1 MGNSSRSAGS
11 AGSALATLER
21 VAERVNRLAD
31 RLTGPRNLALVSGA
45 VVGTGVILG
54 LLMVFVPDPTA
65 VQALERYQPS
75 IHSILYDDE
84 GRPFEEWVVEK
95 RQVVVYDEVP
105 ENLRNAVVATEDSR
119 FFSHVGI
126 DPIGVGRAVWRNI
139 TRGFGEEGASTI
151 TMQLSR
157 DLWLSPEKTFTRKL
171 IEAFYYTLQTERYF
185 SKQRIFEL
193 YATETFMGHNVYGFA
208 TAADYYFDKR
218 LADLNLPEAALL
230 AGMIQRP
237 NAYNPY
243 RHPDAARRKRA
254 IVLDRMV
261 DEGYITADEAAAAKE
276 APLELG
282 DGNLQDRLGAY
293 FVEEIRK
300 KLYFDYRSEIYES
313 GLQVHT
319 TLDRDLQAATER
331 ALQGQLRAIDKEL
344 GWRGEQ
350 ENLIEKGEDP
360 GDHHSPRWNRAI
372 RPGDWVPAVVEEV
385 TAELATVRIGD
396 RTATFTPE
404 AAAWTRTRG
413 LPDLTELVSRGDL
426 VSVQIQEVGDG
437 DPLAVTLDQEPELEG
452 AVLVVENVTGEVKA
466 MVGGREFDHN
476 EFNRAVQA
484 KRQTGSAFKPF
495 VYAAALARGWT
506 ASDLMLDMEK
516 RFEDPSTHQP
526 YEPRNYAGEYVGIT
540 TLAEAL
546 AKSRNVVTVELQQKV
561 GAQRVIQTARE
572 LGLTANLQ
580 PYLSLALGVIDASLW
595 EMTRAYAVFPNGGV
609 RVEPHL
615 VREIRDRQ
623 GRVLQKTERQNVQ
636 VMDNDVA
643 YLMTR
648 MLVNVVEF
656 QKNATEGGTGRRARP
671 LARDLGLQLGGKT
684 GTTDDYSDAWFL
696 GFSPY
701 HTIGVWVGNDR
712 RTPIGPG
719 REGANTALPIWMDV
733 MRAASHDLPPKEF
746 SQPSGVVIRTI
757 DPYTGLLASD
767 VCTATTEMAYT
778 AGTQP
783 TAVCTAKEHEILSL
797 PYYNQAYFIDQ
808 IQARGNSRRD
818 R

>member
-1 MGNSSRSAGS
+1 MGKSSRSTGS
-11 AGSALATLER
+11 VGSPLASLER
-21 VAERVNRLAD
+21 ADERLRDLAARFAD
-31 RLTGPRNLALVSGA
+31 PRNLALLCAA
-45 VVGTGVILG
+45 VVGAGAILG
-54 LLMVFVPDPTA
+54 LLIVYLPDPAA

-75 IHSILYDDE
+75 IHSTLYDDD
-84 GRPFEEWVVEK
+84 GRPFEEWVIKK
-95 RQVVVYDEVP
+95 RQVVVYDDIP
-105 ENLRNAVVATEDSR
+105 ENLRNAVVAAEDSR

-126 DPIGVGRAVWRNI
+126 DPIGVLRAIWRNI

-157 DLWLSPEKTFTRKL
+157 DLWLSPDKNITRKL

-185 SKQRIFEL
+185 SKERIFEL
-193 YATETFMGHNVYGFA
+193 YATQTFMGHNVYGFS
-208 TAADYYFDKR
+208 TAADYYFGKR
-218 LADLNLPEAALL
+218 LADLTLPEAALL

-243 RHPDAARRKRA
+243 RFPDAALRKRA
-254 IVLDRMV
+254 LVLDRMV
-261 DEGYITADEAAAAKE
+261 DEDYITEEEATAAKE
-276 APLELG
+276 TPLELG
-282 DGNLQDRLGAY
+282 EGSVEDRLGAY

-300 KLYFDYRSEIYES
+300 KLQPEYRTEIYES

-319 TLDRDLQAATER
+319 TLDRELQAAAER
-331 ALQGQLRAIDKEL
+331 ALRSQLRAIDKQL

-350 ENLIEKGEDP
+350 DNLIDKGEDP
-360 GDHHSPRWNRAI
+360 VDFNSPRWNRPI
-372 RPGDWVPAVVEEV
+372 QPGDWVPAVVEEV
-385 TAELATVRIGD
+385 TPELATVRIGP
-396 RTATFTPE
+396 RAATFGPE
-404 AAAWTRTRG
+404 GAAWTRRSGTA
-413 LPDLTELVSRGDL
+413 DLTQLVARGD
-426 VSVQIQEVGDG
+426 VISVQVREIGDDG
-437 DPLAVTLDQEPELEG
+437 SLTVALDQDPEIEG
-452 AVLVVENVTGEVKA
+452 AVLVVENITGEVKA
-466 MVGGREFDHN
+466 MVGGDEFDRS
-476 EFNRAVQA
+476 EFNRATQA
-484 KRQTGSAFKPF
+484 ERQTGSAFKPF
-495 VYAAALARGWT
+495 VYAAALAEDWT

-516 RFEDPSTHQP
+516 RFEDPTTQVP
-526 YEPRNYAGEYVGIT
+526 YEPSNYEDQYVGIT

-546 AKSRNVVTVELQQKV
+546 AKSRNVVTVELQQEV
-561 GAQRVIQTARE
+561 GADRVIEMARD

-623 GRVLQKTERQNVQ
+623 GRVLRKTERQNVQ

-656 QKNATEGGTGRRARP
+656 QKNSYEGGTARRARP
-671 LARDLGLQLGGKT
+671 LARDLQMDLGGKT
-684 GTTDDYSDAWFL
+684 GTTDDYSDAWFI

-701 HTIGVWVGNDR
+701 HTIGVWVGND
-712 RTPIGPG
+712 TKKPIGPG
-719 REGANTALPIWMDV
+719 REGANTALPIWMEV
-733 MRAASHDLPPKEF
+733 MRAASRGLPPKGF
-746 SQPSGVVIRTI
+746 SQPARVVLRTV

-767 VCTATTEMAYT
+767 ACDATVQMAYIE
-778 AGTQP
+778 GTEP
-783 TAVCTAKEHEILSL
+783 TAVCTTAQHEILSL

-808 IQARGNSRRD
+808 IQARGGSRPD